1 MADLQRYERI
11 SRSLFPSTAFRQLRH
26 DPPSDALFA
35 RCGVNAC
42 THFGYVVCA
51 TSKRISLYTV
61 ATNRETKKQMLQKFV
76 GSSLMASNDVMD
88 MAAMRRVVDTADTGD
103 PEARA
108 CLPFSLSRPG
118 RVIPRAQR
126 GDPETRVCV
135 PFSLRRL
142 GSVTPRAQRGERVRP
157 QARRARL
164 AREQAGR
171 SPHGGPP

>member
-11 SRSLFPSTAFRQLRH
+11 SRSFFPSTAFRQLRH
-26 DPPSDALFA
+26 GPRSDALFA
-35 RCGVNAC
+35 RCLVNAC
-42 THFGYVVCA
+42 KTFGYVVCA
-51 TSKRISLYTV
+51 TNKSISLYAV
-61 ATNRETKKQMLQKFV
+61 ATSRATTKQMLRLFV
-76 GSSLMASNDVMD
+76 GLSLMASDDVMD
-88 MAAMRRVVDTADTGD
+88 AAAMRRVVDTADTGD

-108 CLPFSLSRPG
+108 CLPFSLRRPG

-171 SPHGGPP
+171 SPRGGPP

>member
-11 SRSLFPSTAFRQLRH
+11 SRSFFPSTAFRQLRH

-61 ATNRETKKQMLQKFV
+61 ATSRETKKQMFQLFV

-88 MAAMRRVVDTADTGD
+88 AAAMRCVVDTADTGWLRRRTRPTSERLND
-103 PEARA
+103 FQGKREGGRQARCA
-108 CLPFSLSRPG
+108 RVIADVLPLPPIPYHGAAVSLSADACRCGP
-118 RVIPRAQR
+118 
-126 GDPETRVCV
+126 
-135 PFSLRRL
+135 
-142 GSVTPRAQRGERVRP
+142 VTPTRA
-157 QARRARL
+157 ASRRIM
-164 AREQAGR
+164 G
-171 SPHGGPP
+171 